1 MRKREAKVKSTME
14 LPKAISYL
22 DDLVASLKAGRVT
35 IADGVQDLSLVPE
48 EAVKVEVK
56 ASQKAEKES
65 ISIELSWRRPVAT
78 PSDVN
83 LKISPSEPAPEEA
96 PSSVKES
103 S

>member
-1 MRKREAKVKSTME
+1 MRKKEAKVKAAME

-56 ASQKAEKES
+56 ASQKADKES
-65 ISIELSWRRPVAT
+65 ISLEISWRRPVT
-78 PSDVN
+78 PRSDVDFT
-83 LKISPSEPAPEEA
+83 ISHSEPAAEEA
-96 PSSVKES
+96 PSSADES

>member
-1 MRKREAKVKSTME
+1 MRKREAKVKAVME

-35 IADGVQDLSLVPE
+35 IENGAQDLSLTPD

-56 ASQKAEKES
+56 ATQKPEKES
-65 ISIELSWRRPVAT
+65 ISVELSWRRPDAV
-78 PSDVN
+78 PSDVD
-83 LKISPSEPAPEEA
+83 LRITADEPAPEGA
-96 PSSVKES
+96 PSSPDRS